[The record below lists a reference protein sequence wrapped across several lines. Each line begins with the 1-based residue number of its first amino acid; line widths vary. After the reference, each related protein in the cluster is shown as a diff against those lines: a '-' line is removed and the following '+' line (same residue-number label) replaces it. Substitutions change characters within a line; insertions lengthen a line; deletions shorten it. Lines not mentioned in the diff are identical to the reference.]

1 MERIV
6 SVRASQVARP
16 TYDLTTTT
24 GSFLANGIL
33 THNCPYFPVDQYPV
47 PPRVIARARECY
59 QPIVYSRFA
68 LEAMREIGVEC
79 AYVPHGVDCDIF
91 KPMDKMECRRR
102 LGFPEDAFIIGMVA
116 ANKGYPSRK
125 AIPEALLAF
134 EEFRRRHDDAV
145 LYLHM
150 YPKTDNGG
158 VDVHAII
165 RSLNLPPG
173 SVKLVDEYHY
183 LVGLPDQYLAGAYNA
198 FNVLNAESMGEG
210 FGLPILESQAC
221 GTRVVTTNCSAMP
234 ENTFDGIVNEPA
246 QRFWTQLD
254 SWAVMPS
261 VWNMIE
267 AWERI
272 YAGELGDPF
281 SHSQKAI
288 EGARAFDWPLVLE
301 NHWKPFLQSLEARLK
316 GVGSAFYSSECGN
329 RHRWA
334 KTGLYNQG
342 VLCVPCL
349 RKWCPAELA
358 VLPGGRQVVRD
369 TGFAMEKDGI
379 VLDINDDPDGGVAKI
394 VYREIESSY
403 GIGDIPFEPGDV
415 VLDLGAHVGVV
426 SIYIASHYPG
436 VTVYAFEPVAANF
449 ERLRRNVAVNGV
461 EDNVVAVNVAVTG
474 DGRDL
479 TLVGNLA
486 ENSGGATAFGP
497 TAKGTSDWGKARVES
512 MTLQE
517 IFDEYVP
524 GRCKLLKLDVEGAEY
539 EILQADPELL
549 NRVDYLA
556 AEFHVNNVLEAQ
568 GCNPEVLK
576 EFCAA
581 HIEPGHLHI
590 STSRIADRA
599 DAEEE

>member
-1 MERIV
+1 MV
-6 SVRASQVARP
+6 
-16 TYDLTTTT
+16 YDLTTST
-24 GSFLANGIL
+24 GNFIANGVVV
-33 THNCPYFPVDQYPV
+33 HNC
-47 PPRVIARARECY
+47 
-59 QPIVYSRFA
+59 
-68 LEAMREIGVEC
+68 
-79 AYVPHGVDCDIF
+79 DCDIF

-125 AIPEALLAF
+125 AIPESLLAF
-134 EEFRRRHDDAV
+134 EEFRRRHDDAI

-158 VDVHAII
+158 VDVRAII

-183 LVGLPDQYLAGAYNA
+183 LVGLPDQYLADAYNS

-210 FGLPILESQAC
+210 FGLPLLEGAAC
-221 GTRVVTTNCSAMP
+221 GTRVVSTNCSAMP
-234 ENTFDGIVNEPA
+234 ENTFDGIVTEPA

-261 VWNMIE
+261 VWNMLE

-288 EGARAFDWPLVLE
+288 EGARKFDWPLVLE

-329 RHRWA
+329 KHRWA
-334 KTGLYNQG
+334 KTGLYDHG

-358 VLPGGRQVVRD
+358 VLPDGRQVVRD
-369 TGFAMEKDGI
+369 TGFAMENDGI
-379 VLDINDDPDGGVAKI
+379 ALDINDDPDGGVAKI
-394 VYREIESSY
+394 AYREIESSY
-403 GIGDIPFEPGDV
+403 GISDIPFEPGDV
-415 VLDLGAHVGVV
+415 VLDLGAHVGVI
-426 SIYIASHYPG
+426 SIYIASHHPG

-449 ERLRRNVAVNGV
+449 ERLRRNVEVNGV

-479 TLVGNLA
+479 ALVGNLA

-497 TAKGTSDWGKARVES
+497 PAGQAGPTAKGLSDWGKARVES
-512 MTLQE
+512 MTLRE
-517 IFDEYVP
+517 ILDEYVP
-524 GRCKLLKLDVEGAEY
+524 GRCKLLKLDVEGAEH

-549 NRVDYLA
+549 GRVDYLA
-556 AEFHVNNVLEAQ
+556 AEFHTNNILEAQ
-568 GCNPEVLK
+568 GCNPEALK
-576 EFCAA
+576 ELCAA

-590 STSRIADRA
+590 STSQIADGV
-599 DAEEE
+599 DEEGE